1 MNHTISSKLKPIF
14 AVSMNMNQETFS
26 KEIEHHIN
34 LEHYVFL
41 TKDEEICSYID
52 VRELKISGIENND
65 LRSDQ
70 IRAHEV
76 PIDNIAVFKPGMS
89 ITLPYVY
96 KVLGNSIVL
105 VKNKEDEIIGY
116 VTREDM
122 LISMFR
128 KEKNINI
135 LKLLLG
141 SIPMGVFVVD
151 QDQKIINCNETGL
164 NMIQSESSQ
173 VMGMDAGQIFNKQKL
188 DKIFDTGAMILNDI
202 HFTNEM
208 GVLVDYSPIESNNGK
223 VEGAIIIVQDLP
235 KVGEMALEMEAVK
248 DLNRDMNAIL
258 STIYDELLV
267 IDEEGTLLRHSEN
280 YMKDFWPC
288 DLKDLIGENILE
300 LENKGHFSPSVIRM
314 VLEKREKVSVVQET
328 NTGKKILAVGN
339 PIFNSAGDLQRIVVA
354 SRDITEST
362 RLKSEL
368 EQTRERSKRYEQE
381 LNRLKNR
388 EDPFQDIIYGSLKM
402 QKIVDQI
409 DKIANFSSTVLI
421 LGESGVGKEL
431 IARAIHK
438 RSSRSDKPFLTINC
452 GSIPENLLESE
463 LFGYTKGSFTGADSN
478 GKKGYFEKADGGILF
493 LDEIGDMPMPLQV
506 KLLRVLQEGE
516 VVPIGS
522 VTPIPIDVQIVA
534 ATNKDLKTMVQQ
546 GNFREDLYYRINVIP
561 IHVPPLGE
569 RSEDVPL
576 LAYHTLEKL
585 NKRYDKNY
593 HLSPEALNLLES
605 YSWPGNIREL
615 QNLIER
621 LFVTADDEVITA
633 ELVGHFLSDEGVE
646 KPRPMINGI
655 IPLHQAKEEIEEQLI
670 MLAMKKYKTTTKAA
684 QALGIS
690 QSAVSRKY
698 NQIIQ
703 RKELKPTFI

>member
-1 MNHTISSKLKPIF
+1 
-14 AVSMNMNQETFS
+14 
-26 KEIEHHIN
+26 
-34 LEHYVFL
+34 
-41 TKDEEICSYID
+41 
-52 VRELKISGIENND
+52 
-65 LRSDQ
+65 
-70 IRAHEV
+70 
-76 PIDNIAVFKPGMS
+76 
-89 ITLPYVY
+89 
-96 KVLGNSIVL
+96 
-105 VKNKEDEIIGY
+105 
-116 VTREDM
+116 
-122 LISMFR
+122 
-128 KEKNINI
+128 
-135 LKLLLG
+135 
-141 SIPMGVFVVD
+141 
-151 QDQKIINCNETGL
+151 
-164 NMIQSESSQ
+164 
-173 VMGMDAGQIFNKQKL
+173 
-188 DKIFDTGAMILNDI
+188 
-202 HFTNEM
+202 
-208 GVLVDYSPIESNNGK
+208 
-223 VEGAIIIVQDLP
+223 
-235 KVGEMALEMEAVK
+235 
-248 DLNRDMNAIL
+248 
-258 STIYDELLV
+258 
-267 IDEEGTLLRHSEN
+267 
-280 YMKDFWPC
+280 
-288 DLKDLIGENILE
+288 
-300 LENKGHFSPSVIRM
+300 M
-314 VLEKREKVSVVQET
+314 V
-328 NTGKKILAVGN
+328 A
-339 PIFNSAGDLQRIVVA
+339 F
-354 SRDITEST
+354 
-362 RLKSEL
+362 
-368 EQTRERSKRYEQE
+368 
-381 LNRLKNR
+381 
-388 EDPFQDIIYGSLKM
+388 KM

-421 LGESGVGKEL
+421 LGESSVGKEL

-522 VTPIPIDVQIVA
+522 VTPIPMDVQIVA

-569 RSEDVPL
+569 RPEDVPL

-585 NKRYDKNY
+585 NKRYGKNY

-646 KPRPMINGI
+646 KTRPMINGI

-703 RKELKPTFI
+703 RKELKPTFT